1 MSFSELCIKRPVFAT
16 VLSLIVIMLG
26 GVSMERLSLRE
37 YPFVTKPTV
46 NISTVYIGASADIVE
61 TQVTTPIEEVLA
73 GTEGI
78 DYISSQSRPG
88 LSQINVTFKSDQDIE
103 DAASNVRDRL
113 ARVQRRLPREV
124 LPPTVYKQEADSMP
138 IVLVVAKSSRH
149 TQEELYDIG
158 RDYVID
164 RLQIIDGVSDVS
176 MYGGREPAMRI
187 WIDRQALI
195 GYQLTVQDVEAAIR
209 RENVDIPAGRIENF
223 STEITIFSKT
233 SLNRPEQFEDIVV
246 TKRDGVVIRI
256 KDVARVE
263 LGSSDTRS
271 FIMIDNLPALGM
283 GVRAQSVAN
292 PLQLSDAV
300 LKELD
305 AIRKVLPEG
314 VTLEV
319 TSNLGETI
327 RDSID
332 NVYSALIE
340 AIVLVVLVIFVFL
353 RSVRATL
360 IPLVTIPI
368 SIIGVHAFMFW
379 WGFSMNTLTLLAMV
393 LGIGIVVD
401 DAIVVLENIY
411 RHIEE
416 GKTPREAAIIG
427 AKEIFFAIIAMTLTL
442 AAVYAPLGFAEGD
455 TGKLFIEFALTLAG
469 AVLISGFVAI
479 SLTPMMCAHLL
490 KAHNAA
496 KTSLWS
502 SLSEKIEAWITWWA
516 EGYARIG
523 GWFIDHR
530 FMALGLMLFAILGAA
545 YMVFELPKELAPYE
559 DNDRVMIMAIG
570 PEGSNINYA
579 EKYLKNLT
587 NELNEI
593 PGVRLVFAIYGVTNV
608 NFHRFTVLLDPI
620 KEREVSQE
628 DVYKQ
633 IREVVKRHTGLIYL
647 VSQMAPL
654 GQSRNARPI
663 HIVLRSSA
671 DIEGL
676 AEKADLVVDV
686 MNKSGVVN
694 AVNLDLKL
702 NKPQVE
708 IFYNRA
714 MMADAGV
721 PVETVSRTLETLFG
735 GRVVTEFQRGTRKYD
750 VLVQTELGDRMDPRD
765 IDEVYLRADD
775 GSFIAIQDIVTQRE
789 TIVPREITHFN
800 KLRAAQIT
808 AVPADGY
815 GLGDALSKVV
825 SDIQALN
832 IDDLEIDY
840 IGQSREYVTA
850 GNEIYVTMLLSL
862 MFIYLV
868 LAAQFESF
876 RDPIIILLS
885 SPFAIFGASL
895 LLLIFGKSISIYS
908 QIGMITLVGLI
919 SKHGI
924 MLVDTANRLRLQG
937 VSKADAAKQASLQR
951 FRPILMTTGAMVLGS
966 LPLALATGAGA
977 ASRSQI
983 GWVVVGGLAIGT
995 IFTLLVTPVLY
1006 TMISKETLKPDTVVT
1021 GG

>member
-1 MSFSELCIKRPVFAT
+1 VSFSELCIKRPVFAT
-16 VLSLIVIMLG
+16 VLSLVIILLG
-26 GVSMERLSLRE
+26 VVSMDRLNLRE

-46 NISTVYIGASADIVE
+46 NISTVYMGASAEIVE

-78 DYISSQSRPG
+78 DFISSQSRPG
-88 LSQINVTFKSDQDIE
+88 ISQINVTFKSDQDIQV
-103 DAASNVRDRL
+103 AAANVRDRL

-138 IVLVVAKSSRH
+138 IVLVVVKSTKH

-158 RDYVID
+158 RDFVID
-164 RLQIIDGVSDVS
+164 RLQILEGVSDVS

-187 WIDRQALI
+187 WIDRQALV
-195 GYQLTVQDVEAAIR
+195 GFQLTVQDIEAAIR
-209 RENVDIPAGRIENF
+209 RENVDIPAGRIEN
-223 STEITIFSKT
+223 STTEITIFSQT
-233 SLNRPEQFEDIVV
+233 SLNTPEEFSNIVV
-246 TKRDGVVIRI
+246 AKRDDVIIRI

-263 LGSSDTRS
+263 LGSGDTRS
-271 FIMIDNLPALGM
+271 FIKIDNLPALGM
-283 GVRAQSVAN
+283 GIRAQSVAN
-292 PLQLSDAV
+292 PLALSNAV
-300 LKELD
+300 LAELD
-305 AIRKVLPEG
+305 EIRKVIPDG

-327 RDSID
+327 SDSID
-332 NVYSALIE
+332 NVYSAFIE
-340 AIVLVVLVIFVFL
+340 AIALVVLVIFVFL
-353 RSVRATL
+353 RSFRATL

-416 GKTPREAAIIG
+416 GKSPREAAIIG
-427 AKEIFFAIIAMTLTL
+427 SKEIFFAIVAMTLTL

-469 AVLISGFVAI
+469 AVLISGFVAV
-479 SLTPMMCAHLL
+479 SLTPMMCSQLL
-490 KAHNAA
+490 RPQNHQRAA
-496 KTSLWS
+496 FLTRISDS
-502 SLSEKIEAWITWWA
+502 IEGWIEWWA
-516 EGYARIG
+516 LGYAKVG
-523 GWFIDHR
+523 GWFINHR
-530 FMALGLMLFAILGAA
+530 FVAMSAMILAIMGSVYLL
-545 YMVFELPKELAPYE
+545 YQLPKELAPYE
-559 DNDRVMIMAIG
+559 DNNRVMIMAIG
-570 PEGSNINYA
+570 PEGSNVHYS
-579 EKYLKNLT
+579 EKYLDNLT
-587 NELNEI
+587 NELKKI
-593 PGVRLVFAIYGVTNV
+593 PGVRLVFAIYGISNV
-608 NFHRFTVLLDPI
+608 NFHRFTVLMDPI
-620 KEREVSQE
+620 DEREISQE
-628 DVYKQ
+628 DLYKQ
-633 IREVVKRHTGLIYL
+633 IRSIVKNHTGMIYL

-654 GQSRNARPI
+654 GQSRGARPI

-671 DIEGL
+671 DMEGL
-676 AEKADLVVDV
+676 ADKAAQVVDA
-686 MNKSGVVN
+686 MNESGLVN

-708 IFYNRA
+708 IDYNRS

-750 VLVQTELGDRMDPRD
+750 VIVQTELGDRMDPRD
-765 IDEVYLRADD
+765 IDEVYLRASD
-775 GSFIAIQDIVTQRE
+775 GSFIAIQDIVSQHE

-815 GLGDALSKVV
+815 GLGDALTKVV
-825 SDIQALN
+825 DKIESLN

-840 IGQSREYVTA
+840 IGQSREYVSA

-862 MFIYLV
+862 LFIYLV

-885 SPFAIFGASL
+885 SPFAIFGAALLLSL
-895 LLLIFGKSISIYS
+895 LDKSISIYS

-937 VSKADAAKQASLQR
+937 LSKAEAAKQASLQR

-966 LPLALATGAGA
+966 LPLALATGVGA

-995 IFTLLVTPVLY
+995 IFTLLITPVLY
-1006 TMISKETLKPDTVVT
+1006 TLISKESIQQDTVVT